1 MTESKSNPF
10 DAELLVMIGDIAKS
24 QPEVE
29 EKPDR
34 YEITVDTTEIQGNAI
49 EALKQAVAG
58 RLGKR
63 LLVTHTLDAAVVFN
77 VEYDPTEYPEQ
88 IRTRLVEPD
97 ATAGTRYCRTLL
109 EVDAIQVRR
118 DNLDDLLRF
127 TGGGTMTIQRTPNG
141 RAVYSFPDGNGILI
155 DAPETYYIVREP
167 DGRLTTRPEREFNR
181 EFEPKD
187 VSVPKEPGDKG
198 CGNCAN
204 FTNEDVNGNG
214 YCEASNANNRAALCR
229 VKSTNP
235 KINKAMNK
243 REKFLKE
250 IAEVINRNSLEAHF
264 NDTPDYIL
272 AKVAVEAMENFAEAS
287 ARRDNWHGFKEADKP
302 GEVVRNEDCDNCP
315 VRGLCPEHK
324 KPEAFDVPKE
334 VQEVVEFFGKMF
346 PGSKVEIHRV
356 EMPRRNPRDKSRGK
370 NKRKNRKGGEQ

>member
-1 MTESKSNPF
+1 MTESKLNPF

-34 YEITVDTTEIQGNAI
+34 YEITVDTTEMQGKSI

-63 LLVTHTLDAAVVFN
+63 LLVTHTLDAAVIFN

-97 ATAGTRYCRTLL
+97 ATAGTRYCRTFL

-118 DNLDDLLRF
+118 ENLDDLLRF
-127 TGGGTMTIQRTPNG
+127 TGGGTMTIPRTPNG
-141 RAVYSFPDGNGILI
+141 RAVYSFPDGNGIFI

-181 EFEPKD
+181 EFEPKG
-187 VSVPKEPGDKG
+187 VSAPKEPGDKG

-214 YCEASNANNRAALCR
+214 YCEAFKCEQSCG

-243 REKFLKE
+243 REKLLKE
-250 IAEVINRNSLEAHF
+250 IAEVINRNSMEAYF

-272 AKVAVEAMENFAEAS
+272 AKVAVVAMENFAEAS
-287 ARRDNWHGFKEADKP
+287 ARRELARVQEADEP
-302 GEVVRNEDCDNCP
+302 GEVVRNEDCGNCP
-315 VRGLCPEHK
+315 VRGICPEHK

-334 VQEVVEFFGKMF
+334 VQAMAEFFGKMF

-356 EMPRRNPRDKSRGK
+356 EMPKRNPRDKRQRK
-370 NKRKNRKGGEQ
+370 NKRNGKGGNK